1 MSTMTMTDFLKFL
14 VRHCADKQ
22 IPEDPGAS
30 IYSDQKAA
38 NEAYKDIAQYIK
50 IFQQDYA
57 EEKKLSQRSKEDAL
71 FAIASDTRRQFDD
84 PVELL
89 EHIREIA
96 SRPPLNY
103 EMEVSLAAI
112 AAFCNDYL
120 STHNAQV
127 KQELRQSAPF

>member
-1 MSTMTMTDFLKFL
+1 MTTMTMTDFLKFL

-22 IPEDPGAS
+22 IPDDPGAS
-30 IYSDQKAA
+30 IYSDQRAA
-38 NEAYKDIAQYIK
+38 NEAYKDIAQFIK

-89 EHIREIA
+89 RHIQDLA
-96 SRPPLNY
+96 SSAPFINGA
-103 EMEVSLAAI
+103 EVQLAAI
-112 AAFCNDYL
+112 QAFCNDYL

-127 KQELRQSAPF
+127 KQELRLNAPF